1 MLLVNEDCKNLSM
14 KTVLINIFLL
24 AAVTISA
31 QTEVDFLN
39 ALGKGNTENLDSYL
53 STDINL
59 CINDKQEKINKSVA
73 IKKIKAFLESKKVIK
88 YKILHNGK
96 SADKNSSYR
105 VARIKTQDG
114 TYRVFAYSES
124 TGGKSKVVEVRIDAM

>member
-1 MLLVNEDCKNLSM
+1 M
-14 KTVLINIFLL
+14 KTLLINIFLL
-24 AAVTISA
+24 TAVSISA

-39 ALGKGNTENLDSYL
+39 ALGKGKMENLDSYL
-53 STDINL
+53 SANVNL
-59 CINDKQEKINKSVA
+59 CINDKQEKIDKSSA
-73 IKKIKAFLESKKVIK
+73 IKKIKTFLETKKVVK

-114 TYRVFAYSES
+114 TYRVFAYSE
-124 TGGKSKVVEVRIDAM
+124 TVGGKSKVVEVRIDAM

>member
-1 MLLVNEDCKNLSM
+1 MKVTKIASM
-14 KTVLINIFLL
+14 KTILINIFLL
-24 AAVTISA
+24 TALSVSA

-39 ALGKGNTENLDSYL
+39 SLGKGEMNNLDSYL
-53 STDINL
+53 SSSVIL
-59 CINDKQEKINKSVA
+59 SINDKQEKIERATA
-73 IKKIKAFLESKKVIK
+73 ITKLKAFIKSKKVIN

-105 VARIKTQDG
+105 VARIKTQAG

-124 TGGKSKVVEVRIDAM
+124 VGDKSKVVEVRIDAM

>member
-1 MLLVNEDCKNLSM
+1 M
-14 KTVLINIFLL
+14 KTILINIFLL
-24 AAVTISA
+24 AAMSVSA

-39 ALGKGNTENLDSYL
+39 ALGKGNMENLDSYL
-53 STDINL
+53 SSRVNL
-59 CINDKQEKINKSVA
+59 CIDDSQEKIDKSTA
-73 IKKIKAFLESKKVIK
+73 IKKIKTFLESKNVVK

-124 TGGKSKVVEVRIDAM
+124 VGGSSKVVEVRINAM

>member
-1 MLLVNEDCKNLSM
+1 M

-24 AAVTISA
+24 TALSISA

-39 ALGKGNTENLDSYL
+39 ALGKGSMENLDSYL
-53 STDINL
+53 SNNVNL
-59 CINDKQEKINKSVA
+59 CINDNQEKIAKSAA
-73 IKKIKAFLESKKVIK
+73 IKKIRAFLASKKVVK

-105 VARIKTQDG
+105 VARIKTKDG
-114 TYRVFAYSES
+114 TYRVFAYSEN